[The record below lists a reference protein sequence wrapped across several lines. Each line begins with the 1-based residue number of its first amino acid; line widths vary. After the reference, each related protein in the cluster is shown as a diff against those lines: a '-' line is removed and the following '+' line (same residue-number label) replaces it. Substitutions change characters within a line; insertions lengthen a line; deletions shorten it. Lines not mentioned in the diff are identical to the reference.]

1 MLRGDA
7 LSGIKYLNFVGYIAD
22 ISRALCGAQ
31 LFPGQYVSDIAA
43 LYESKFRHKVNDNGL
58 KRRLAISHYKVGKL
72 IGGFLA
78 SFGEE
83 SEYLSRDHTDRLK
96 EIEDEMEQERKQRE
110 ERENKVS
117 RYQYGKE

>member
-1 MLRGDA
+1 M
-7 LSGIKYLNFVGYIAD
+7 
-22 ISRALCGAQ
+22 
-31 LFPGQYVSDIAA
+31 SDGGNNI
-43 LYESKFRHKVNDNGL
+43 
-58 KRRLAISHYKVGKL
+58 KL

>member
-1 MLRGDA
+1 M
-7 LSGIKYLNFVGYIAD
+7 
-22 ISRALCGAQ
+22 
-31 LFPGQYVSDIAA
+31 
-43 LYESKFRHKVNDNGL
+43 
-58 KRRLAISHYKVGKL
+58 GKL
-72 IGGFLA
+72 IGNFLS

-83 SEYLSRDHTDRLK
+83 SEYLSRDYINRLQ